1 MHAWPKPE
9 QLFWQSAH
17 VRSVYYKSVQTHE
30 LFLKKRFVYSL
41 SLTCIVSASASLP
54 QPRHGCLH
62 DAVASS
68 VLTVDGQGG
77 EDLYAASNALDGN
90 LSTAFVSG
98 GVREGQV
105 KDGLGEYGQ
114 RGKGGKSLTSKNP
127 PSIFLAQRKKNH
139 GFITLSLSVLTFST
153 FFLAYTYVRIRK
165 LGHFPLFPMISLT
178 TNICGSP
185 QWTSCPFHK

>member
-1 MHAWPKPE
+1 M
-9 QLFWQSAH
+9 
-17 VRSVYYKSVQTHE
+17 RTVYYKSVQTHE

-41 SLTCIVSASASLP
+41 SLTYIVSASAPLP
-54 QPRHGCLH
+54 QPRHGCLR

-68 VLTVDGQGG
+68 VLQDGQGG

-127 PSIFLAQRKKNH
+127 PSIFLAQRKK
-139 GFITLSLSVLTFST
+139 ITVLLHSLFQ
-153 FFLAYTYVRIRK
+153 F
-165 LGHFPLFPMISLT
+165 
-178 TNICGSP
+178 
-185 QWTSCPFHK
+185 